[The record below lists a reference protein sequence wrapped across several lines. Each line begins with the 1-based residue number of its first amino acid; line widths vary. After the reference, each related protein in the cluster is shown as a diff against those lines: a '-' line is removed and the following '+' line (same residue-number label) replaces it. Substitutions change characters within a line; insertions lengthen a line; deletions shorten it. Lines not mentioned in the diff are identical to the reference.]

1 MYQIARWHTVAVSD
15 SPGPS
20 SGRGRFPG
28 RVYRVGSDPDA
39 RFSLANERTFLAWIR
54 TALALLAAGVALEA
68 LGVPDEQTVRLIAA
82 TTLAV
87 LGGAAA
93 LVAYLRW
100 VRSERAIRLRHGLP
114 GQRFGLVLAIGLTVP
129 AALVMITLIT

>member
-20 SGRGRFPG
+20 PGRGRFPG
-28 RVYRVGSDPDA
+28 GVYRVGTDPDA

-68 LGVPDEQTVRLIAA
+68 LGVPEEQTVRLIAA

-87 LGGAAA
+87 LGGATA

-100 VRSERAIRLRHGLP
+100 ARSERAIRLRHGLP
-114 GQRFGLVLAIGLTVP
+114 EQRFGLVLAIGLTVP
-129 AALVMITLIT
+129 AALVMITLLT

>member
-1 MYQIARWHTVAVSD
+1 MYQIMRWHTVAVTE

-20 SGRGRFPG
+20 PGRGRFPG
-28 RVYRVGSDPDA
+28 RVYRVGTDPDA

-68 LGVPDEQTVRLIAA
+68 LGVPEHRAVRLVAA

-87 LGGAAA
+87 LGGATA
-93 LVAYLRW
+93 LAAYLRW
-100 VRSERAIRLRHGLP
+100 ARSERAIRLRQGLP